1 MGDLDGRRVGL
12 RTGTRVGR
20 ASPPRG
26 VGDGRGLMR
35 NCALVVGRTVG
46 RLEGAVVIPVGMA
59 ASCEAVCIC
68 PPMAF
73 LALGARVGNETGGG
87 GIRVQKDMP
96 FCKVRVPAGHASHR
110 GMPIPAW

>member
-1 MGDLDGRRVGL
+1 
-12 RTGTRVGR
+12 
-20 ASPPRG
+20 
-26 VGDGRGLMR
+26 
-35 NCALVVGRTVG
+35 
-46 RLEGAVVIPVGMA
+46 
-59 ASCEAVCIC
+59 
-68 PPMAF
+68 MAF